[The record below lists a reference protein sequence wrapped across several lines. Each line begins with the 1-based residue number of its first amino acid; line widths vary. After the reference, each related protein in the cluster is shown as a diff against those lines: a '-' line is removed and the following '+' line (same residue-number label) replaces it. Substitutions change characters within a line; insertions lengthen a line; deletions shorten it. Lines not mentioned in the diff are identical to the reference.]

1 MSNPLLDKA
10 FIKRLYKNREKTKYV
25 KITSY
30 NHQGLPIETLEGVA
44 TGGSINLDGKSAAR
58 RSCSLTLATQKDVD
72 WALSTEFELEIG
84 ELNTIDDSY
93 PEKIW
98 FPMGRYLI
106 SSLNSTTSVIN
117 FNISI

>member
-58 RSCSLTLATQKDVD
+58 RSCSLTLATEKDVN
-72 WALSTEFELEIG
+72 WALSTEFELQIG
-84 ELNTIDDSY
+84 ELNTIDDNY
-93 PEKIW
+93 PDIIW

-106 SSLNSTTSVIN
+106 SSLSSNRQVNN